1 MNIRNSSIASLLA
14 VVTIAG
20 SGVLAQLGTGTE
32 VLTVPVGGIFEM
44 QSVGGQGKTSWV
56 LTQNGEF
63 IEANRDAVFR
73 TRISQPGSFKLSAE
87 TSVNGE
93 TTKKTF
99 TLSVLDRKPGYE
111 EVTTNS
117 NAIATYAPAM
127 QNGAIALGRSTDV
140 IKITPER
147 KDIKVIAIDTDTST
161 DSNNDGNPENDDDT
175 KNTLFRSEG
184 NSLYLWIANSTIP
197 GMRLG
202 VLFTNNETQFENIS
216 FRRGGNPT
224 PSNNEYGE
232 DVELEEAP
240 DGMRIQVLKSDN
252 GEVQFGL
259 QMDSEV
265 KSNVLL
271 LWNFGD
277 GQQSM
282 LDKPIHVFADSG
294 NYDISVEVRNLK
306 TGQVQTTVS
315 DSIVINRMKEE
326 TETGPEVVDPK
337 KPEKEKSDGGSI
349 LGLIFKLILILL
361 ISAAVGAAGIFIFS
375 KVKKKGFSLEKSLE
389 KAEGAIVKTPKET
402 VAESAPPMEIH
413 TEPTVVAPVETPVA
427 APEPE
432 VVPPAPVVEA
442 EIVPPAPEPTA
453 APEWLA
459 PKEEPVQEPAAPEVV
474 TPTPVAEPI
483 PETVAEAPAP
493 NVTHTAME
501 PAAEKLATDTTQAP
515 DWLQGGIE
523 KAEEVGQTVD
533 APPPEEL
540 QGDAPKEEPMA
551 TTNTTSDADREERQR
566 EKKRQKRQRYRENVK
581 SRKENGSVTPEA
593 PEAPTEAPAESVAP
607 TPEIEDM
614 DEPVAFIKAEDIA
627 PLEANTPKPPV
638 EEHPENPEKQGS

>member
-1 MNIRNSSIASLLA
+1 MNIRTSSIASILA

-44 QSVGGQGKTSWV
+44 QSVGGQGATSWV

-73 TRISQPGSFKLSAE
+73 TRISQPGSFQLSAE
-87 TSVNGE
+87 TSVNNE
-93 TTKKTF
+93 AIRKTF
-99 TLSVLDRKPGYE
+99 ILSVLDRKPGYE
-111 EVTTNS
+111 ENTTNS
-117 NAIATYAPAM
+117 NAIATYIPAM
-127 QNGAIALGRSTDV
+127 QHGTIPLGRSTDV

-147 KDIKVIAIDTDTST
+147 KDVKVIAIDTDTST

-184 NSLYLWIANSTIP
+184 NPLYLWIANSTIP
-197 GMRLG
+197 GMRIG
-202 VLFTNNETQFENIS
+202 VLFDNNETQFENIS
-216 FRRGGNPT
+216 FRRGG
-224 PSNNEYGE
+224 EYGE
-232 DVELEEAP
+232 DVALEEAP

-315 DSIVINRMKEE
+315 DSIVINRMKED
-326 TETGPEVVDPK
+326 TETGPEVVDPQ
-337 KPEKEKSDGGSI
+337 KPEKKKSDGGSI
-349 LGLIFKLILILL
+349 LGLIFKLILTLL
-361 ISAAVGAAGIFIFS
+361 ISVAVGAAGIFIFS

-402 VAESAPPMEIH
+402 VSESAPPMEIH
-413 TEPTVVAPVETPVA
+413 TETIVEAPVETPVA
-427 APEPE
+427 SPAPE
-432 VVPPAPVVEA
+432 VVTPAPVVEA

-459 PKEEPVQEPAAPEVV
+459 PKAE
-474 TPTPVAEPI
+474 PVAETI
-483 PETVAEAPAP
+483 PEPVAEAPAP

-501 PAAEKLATDTTQAP
+501 PAAKKLATDTTQAP
-515 DWLQGGIE
+515 GWLQGGIE

-540 QGDAPKEEPMA
+540 QGDVPKEEPM
-551 TTNTTSDADREERQR
+551 TTSTTISSDDDREERQR
-566 EKKRQKRQRYRENVK
+566 EKKRQKRQRYRENLK
-581 SRKENGSVTPEA
+581 NRKENGSATPETPSEIPVETEA
-593 PEAPTEAPAESVAP
+593 PE
-607 TPEIEDM
+607 PEPEDM
-614 DEPVAFIKAEDIA
+614 DEPVAFIKAEDIE

>member
-1 MNIRNSSIASLLA
+1 MNIRTSSIASALA

-20 SGVLAQLGTGTE
+20 SGVLAQLGTSQQ

-44 QSVGGQGKTSWV
+44 QGVGGLGKTSWV

-63 IEANRDAVFR
+63 IEANRDPVFR
-73 TRISQPGSFKLSAE
+73 TRISQPGSFQLSAE
-87 TSVNGE
+87 TSVNNE
-93 TTKKTF
+93 AIRKTF

-111 EVTTNS
+111 ENTTNS
-117 NAIATYAPAM
+117 NAIATYIPAM
-127 QNGAIALGRSTDV
+127 QNGTIALGRSTDV
-140 IKITPER
+140 IKISPER
-147 KDIKVIAIDTDTST
+147 TDIKVIAIDTDTSR

-184 NSLYLWIANSTIP
+184 NPLYLWIANSTIP

-202 VLFTNNETQFENIS
+202 VLFDNNETQFENIS
-216 FRRGGNPT
+216 FRRGG
-224 PSNNEYGE
+224 EYGE
-232 DVELEEAP
+232 DVALEEAP

-282 LDKPIHVFADSG
+282 LDKPIHMFAESG
-294 NYDISVEVRNLK
+294 NYDISVEIRDLK

-337 KPEKEKSDGGSI
+337 KPEKKKSDGGSI

-413 TEPTVVAPVETPVA
+413 TEPTVVTPVETPVA
-427 APEPE
+427 SPAPE
-432 VVPPAPVVEA
+432 VVTPAPVVEA
-442 EIVPPAPEPTA
+442 EIIPPSPEPTT

-459 PKEEPVQEPAAPEVV
+459 PKAE
-474 TPTPVAEPI
+474 PVAEPI
-483 PETVAEAPAP
+483 PEPEAVAPVVEPVAEAPAP

-501 PAAEKLATDTTQAP
+501 PAAEKLATDAAQAP

-540 QGDAPKEEPMA
+540 QGDVPKEESM
-551 TTNTTSDADREERQR
+551 TTTTASDADRKERQR

-581 SRKENGSVTPEA
+581 SRKENGSATPGTPNEIPVETEA
-593 PEAPTEAPAESVAP
+593 PE
-607 TPEIEDM
+607 PEPEDM
-614 DEPVAFIKAEDIA
+614 DEPVAFIKAEDIE

-638 EEHPENPEKQGS
+638 EDSPEDNEKQGS